1 MGEWCPIHKCNFGT
15 SRCVCDPPFKL
26 FPFPTER
33 KNSKGRQEWIDLIN
47 RSDLNTGESW
57 APKSH
62 SRVCSKHFPDGRPTA
77 EHPNPIE
84 NLILEPIE
92 KPKRGKMF
100 QSRRKSQVPRSL
112 YRLPDS
118 VVDVDIVDSESDSM
132 EFIENQNGNENNIC
146 KNDTVAS
153 GAIQNLGLNRTVSF
167 TVHVYM
173 HGNQFTNLFRF
184 LTLADKIDPGS
195 FRPDSCSP
203 WVVSPR

>member
-1 MGEWCPIHKCNFGT
+1 
-15 SRCVCDPPFKL
+15 
-26 FPFPTER
+26 
-33 KNSKGRQEWIDLIN
+33 
-47 RSDLNTGESW
+47 
-57 APKSH
+57 
-62 SRVCSKHFPDGRPTA
+62 
-77 EHPNPIE
+77 
-84 NLILEPIE
+84 
-92 KPKRGKMF
+92 MF

-184 LTLADKIDPGS
+184 LRSL
-195 FRPDSCSP
+195 
-203 WVVSPR
+203 